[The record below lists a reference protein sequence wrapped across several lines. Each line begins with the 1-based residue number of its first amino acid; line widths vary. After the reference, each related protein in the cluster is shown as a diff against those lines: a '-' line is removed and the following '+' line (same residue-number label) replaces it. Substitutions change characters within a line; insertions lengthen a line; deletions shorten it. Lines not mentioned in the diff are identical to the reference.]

1 MLLTVVTTQSIVIRV
16 QGLKSRGGDEFSKNF
31 LTPGGGPRVGMIFNP
46 GGGEGSDTNFFQV

>member
-1 MLLTVVTTQSIVIRV
+1 MLCIRG

-46 GGGEGSDTNFFQV
+46 RGGEGSDTNFLLRGVEGRYTY